1 MRRGPFALFTKVMCW
16 NSRGPQVANVT
27 HPLKRKRLQLRHLQE
42 GDVCSDQTAEFKH
55 VIH

>member
-16 NSRGPQVANVT
+16 NSQGPQVANVT
-27 HPLKRKRLQLRHLQE
+27 HPLKRKCLQPRHLQE